1 MRQDREPNRRGLL
14 IGDRWKLGDEIGRG
28 GTAVV
33 YRATDT
39 TSGHTGAVKL
49 LFAKYAARADL
60 RHRFNVEAR
69 AMASIPH
76 EGVLR
81 VFDWGVGPH
90 GPYLATEFADG
101 GSVSGWV
108 NRHGAMPPALAVDV
122 MLQVCAAVEA
132 AHDLGIVH
140 RDLKPDNVLVARDG
154 RCRVCDFGIAQVHR
168 EAERITR
175 TGASIGTMGFM
186 APEQVEDARNV
197 DVRADV
203 YAIATTLW
211 FLLRARIPPH
221 AFHTDPWEHGIPG
234 VLCPIIGRATAYKRN
249 DRHASVAELRTQMT
263 EALAR
268 LPQLPPVTPP
278 LMPRAAETTV
288 LLPPAPS
295 AEGEVP
301 AEASWIEDDT

>member
-1 MRQDREPNRRGLL
+1 LRRGTEPQRRGLV

-33 YRATDT
+33 YRAIDT
-39 TSGHTGAVKL
+39 KAGTIGAVKL
-49 LFAKYAARADL
+49 LASRYAARADL

-81 VFDWGVGPH
+81 VFDWGVGEH
-90 GPYLATEFADG
+90 GPYLVTEVAEG
-101 GSVSGWV
+101 GSVSSWV

-122 MLQVCAAVEA
+122 ILQVCAAVEA
-132 AHDLGIVH
+132 AHDLAIVH
-140 RDLKPDNVLVARDG
+140 RDLKPDNVLVTSDG

-168 EAERITR
+168 DAERITR
-175 TGASIGTMGFM
+175 TGTTIGTLGFI
-186 APEQVEDARNV
+186 APEQIEDARNV

-211 FLLRARIPPH
+211 FLIRARIPPH

-234 VLCPIIGRATAYKRN
+234 VLCPIIGRATAFKREE
-249 DRHASVAELRTQMT
+249 RHASVAELRAEFT
-263 EALAR
+263 AVLPR
-268 LPQLPPVTPP
+268 LPALPAATPP
-278 LMPRAAETTV
+278 LFA
-288 LLPPAPS
+288 
-295 AEGEVP
+295 P
-301 AEASWIEDDT
+301 AEHTMPLMPQAGADDPNEAAWLEDDT